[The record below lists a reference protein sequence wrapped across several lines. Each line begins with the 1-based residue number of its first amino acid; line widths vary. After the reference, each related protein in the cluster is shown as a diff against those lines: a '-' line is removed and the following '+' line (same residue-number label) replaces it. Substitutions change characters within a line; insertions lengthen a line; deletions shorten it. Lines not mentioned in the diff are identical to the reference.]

1 MNMTSTHTP
10 SPAGAITH
18 LRHPLHADL
27 HVFKR
32 ETGGWYAG
40 FHKKG
45 YYFRKATKTH
55 LLPAAFDVARE
66 WYLDQHAALRIG
78 LLKPPARHSVRE
90 AAKLALRRFEASV
103 ERKERSRSY
112 LSSIKLILDSDIL
125 PFFGDTDV
133 KDVGIKKWSEY
144 ENKLVE
150 RKLTRQTLHQHRN
163 ALRVCL
169 NEAVRQEWIERLPT
183 LKIDKIGKAQ
193 QQPRVW
199 FEPAEFRTL
208 LRVARNHVK
217 ELEKTR
223 WSDDA
228 EECYDFIIWMAHT
241 GMRVGEVRNVRIC
254 DIEVHTETAS
264 DGIQRPFCLVKNIRG
279 KRGTGECRSWYE
291 AYSAYQRILIRRGIS
306 EPSTCTDKLFLVHH
320 RDMFNA
326 ILAKAGL
333 KFTPTEPKRR
343 RDFVSLR
350 HTYIATRI
358 LQGVPVYDIA
368 RNCRTSVA
376 MIENHYAKYIS
387 PRLLTGLN
395 QFKPAPEHS
404 GPVSGKKDSRF

>member
-1 MNMTSTHTP
+1 MPNNSANP
-10 SPAGAITH
+10 SLAAYSATH
-18 LRHPLHADL
+18 LRHPLHPDL

-40 FHKKG
+40 FHRDG
-45 YYFRKATKTH
+45 YYFRKATRSQ
-55 LLPAAFDVARE
+55 LLPVALDSARE
-66 WYLDQHAALRIG
+66 WYLDQHAALRLG
-78 LLKPPARHSVRE
+78 LTKPPARHSVRE
-90 AAKLALRRFEASV
+90 ASKLALNRLQASV
-103 ERKERSRSY
+103 DRKERSAKY
-112 LSSIKLILDSDIL
+112 LAGIRLLLDSDLL
-125 PFFGDTDV
+125 PFFGDLDV

-144 ENKLVE
+144 ETNVE
-150 RKLTRQTLHQHRN
+150 SRKLTRQTLHQHRN

-199 FEPAEFRTL
+199 FEPAEFRLL

-217 ELEKTR
+217 MLADTR
-223 WSDDA
+223 WSVDG
-228 EECYDFIIWMAHT
+228 EECYDFIVWMANT

-254 DIEVHTETAS
+254 DVEVHVETAS
-264 DGIQRPFCLVKNIRG
+264 DGEQRPFCLVKNIRG

-291 AYSAYQRILIRRGIS
+291 AYSAYQRILLRRGIS
-306 EPSTCTDKLFLVHH
+306 QPATCTESLFLVHH

-326 ILAKAGL
+326 ILDKAGL
-333 KFTPTEPKRR
+333 KFTPTEPRRR

-350 HTYIATRI
+350 HTYIAFRL

-376 MIENHYAKYIS
+376 MIENHYARYIS
-387 PRLLTGLN
+387 PRLLTDLN
-395 QFKPAPEHS
+395 RFKPVQQPSEIFA
-404 GPVSGKKDSRF
+404 V